1 MGLESPRI
9 SKSSWHDVKVV
20 LEDSNVSAKHFPP
33 GMAPKYALE
42 WDIKLRSL
50 AV

>member
-1 MGLESPRI
+1 MGIIKWDWKVQESARVVE
-9 SKSSWHDVKVV
+9 HDVKVV

-42 WDIKLRSL
+42 
-50 AV
+50 